1 MIRFNLSPSVTR
13 SSHNL
18 NSSKAVSWCGR
29 PETNYKNKTKFFFFF
44 WKRENRE
51 CVGRRKKD
59 LSKDRDRGK
68 ETKSVLSLSAG
79 ETWLSDNLIVALVC
93 SLPQTA
99 SSCRVELCRPVGA
112 RDSTDYMPGSNIT
125 NNYCSQETT
134 ARKHWGGG
142 TKRRDSIYGYVILS
156 MFTVFAEAQCIL
168 YFSLC
173 CHMLL
178 CLFLTMNQPWSHW
191 SLNNDQTANVSHPTV
206 DMGRA
211 VNARQ
216 QMQWYTG
223 NKRLKQSCCRVCYH
237 LMTV

>member
-1 MIRFNLSPSVTR
+1 MIRFYLSPSVTQ
-13 SSHNL
+13 SYHNL
-18 NSSKAVSWCGR
+18 NSCKAVSWFGWL
-29 PETNYKNKTKFFFFF
+29 ETNHKNKTKQIR
-44 WKRENRE
+44 KRENRE

-99 SSCRVELCRPVGA
+99 SSCRVELCWPVGA
-112 RDSTDYMPGSNIT
+112 RDSTDYMPDSNIT
-125 NNYCSQETT
+125 NNYCSQET
-134 ARKHWGGG
+134 AVRKHWGVG

-156 MFTVFAEAQCIL
+156 VFYCLCRSTVHLVFLSLLSYLAVFIPDHESTLKSLKPKQWPDSQC
-168 YFSLC
+168 
-173 CHMLL
+173 
-178 CLFLTMNQPWSHW
+178 
-191 SLNNDQTANVSHPTV
+191 VSPYSRY
-206 DMGRA
+206 MGRA